1 MEEGEKGYKKRT
13 QRDYSH
19 SFKLSIIE
27 EFLKGTSNIT
37 DVCSRYGIQSTG
49 TLRNWIKKFGNLD
62 EGYQIKL
69 RMKKTQ
75 TQKILELEQQVKLL
89 EKQKKSLEYELERSD
104 KKALFFDMMIDI
116 AEDELKIPIRK
127 KSLSD
132 PSKSLKVKN
141 KKK

>member
-1 MEEGEKGYKKRT
+1 MEEEEKGYKKRT

-19 SFKLSIIE
+19 SFKLSVIE
-27 EFLKGTSNIT
+27 DYLKGTSNIT
-37 DVCSRYGIQSTG
+37 DVCSRYGIQSIG

-132 PSKSLKVKN
+132 PSKSSTKKS

>member
-1 MEEGEKGYKKRT
+1 MEEEHQGYKKRT

-19 SFKLSIIE
+19 SFKLSVIE
-27 EFLKGTSNIT
+27 EFLRGTSNIT
-37 DVCSRYGIQSTG
+37 DVCARYGIQSTG

-62 EGYQIKL
+62 DSYQIKL

-75 TQKILELEQQVKLL
+75 AQKILELEQQVKLL

-132 PSKSLKVKN
+132 LSKHSKIKN

>member
-1 MEEGEKGYKKRT
+1 MEEEEKGYKKRT

-19 SFKLSIIE
+19 SFKLSVIAD
-27 EFLKGTSNIT
+27 FLRGTSNIT
-37 DVCSRYGIQSTG
+37 DVCARYGIQSTG
-49 TLRNWIKKFGNLD
+49 TLRNWVKKFGNLD
-62 EGYQIKL
+62 DSYQIKL

-75 TQKILELEQQVKLL
+75 AQKILELEQQVKLL

-104 KKALFFDMMIDI
+104 KKALFFDMIDI

-132 PSKSLKVKN
+132 LSKHSKLKKE
-141 KKK
+141 KK

>member
-1 MEEGEKGYKKRT
+1 MEEGEKVYKKRT

-19 SFKLSIIE
+19 SFKLSVIE

-62 EGYQIKL
+62 DGYQIKL

-75 TQKILELEQQVKLL
+75 AQKILELEQQVKLL

-104 KKALFFDMMIDI
+104 KKALFFVMMIDI

-132 PSKSLKVKN
+132 PSNSLKLKN